1 MLVGVDFGAAIVLGR
16 NIDPAAQL
24 ETSRSQE
31 LGIDLRLVEGE
42 HLEKDFVEF
51 GSQGSLV
58 LKYEKKSYSFPTKN
72 HYMEYSLPQWELGTA
87 DFRRS
92 SGI

>member
-31 LGIDLRLVEGE
+31 LGIDLRQVEGE
-42 HLEKDFVEF
+42 HLEKLRDFVEF
-51 GSQGSLV
+51 CSQGSLV
-58 LKYEKKSYSFPTKN
+58 LKYEIKSYNFLTKN
-72 HYMEYSLPQWELGTA
+72 HNIKTLSTHYFNGT
-87 DFRRS
+87 
-92 SGI
+92 